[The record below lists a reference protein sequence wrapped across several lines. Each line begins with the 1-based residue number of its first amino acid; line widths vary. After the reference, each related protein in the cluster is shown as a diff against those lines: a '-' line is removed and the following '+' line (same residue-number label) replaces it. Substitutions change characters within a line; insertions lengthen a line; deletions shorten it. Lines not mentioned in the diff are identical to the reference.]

1 MYPGV
6 DLVLYGNPGQL
17 EYDFVVSPGASWEQI
32 RLHFE
37 GIENLSINAG
47 GQLVL
52 KLQAGEMVQ
61 PLPVIYQETS
71 DGKRLPID
79 GSYVLAGPREVTF
92 RVGSF
97 DPAIPLV
104 IDPTILWLGYLGGS
118 SEADTPHDI
127 ATDSSG
133 AAYVTGQ
140 TFSSDFP
147 VTIGSLSGSND
158 AYVAK
163 INRQGTAIE
172 WAAFFGGSSG
182 DLAFSIAVDDSQQP
196 YFCGQ
201 TNSTDL
207 PLSTSPY
214 QSTKEGSTDA
224 FVVMLSST
232 GASLLYSSYLG
243 GATPAPGHDLCDAI
257 DVDSGLIYIGG
268 YATTTD
274 FDTTEGAFD
283 TTGPLGSTGG
293 FFQDDFEAFISVF
306 NPSLAGASSL
316 VYSTFLGSER
326 GDDSIRDLKVI
337 AAGEVVVTGRTSV
350 VVLGEPGLLTPTGG
364 SEEPFP
370 TTVDAFQDTF
380 QGGLRDAFVTRLDTT
395 AVPSSAL
402 IYSTFFGSTSTD
414 EGFSIDVLGD
424 DAYVLGFTNASGS
437 GFPTTTGALQSS
449 NNGGGELFVARFD
462 TSGGGPEPF
471 LTPQGSPSTLTY
483 STLYG
488 GSFFESPGGIAVN
501 SGGEAWILGDSLS
514 SDLTLMNPFQSM
526 SNTDGDGSPDLFVA
540 KINATGTALTF
551 ASYLG
556 GSGDEFS
563 SGAAVAPNGDLLIT
577 ATSASSG
584 LATSGSFDEILAESK
599 GFDQDGIVARIGE
612 GPTDLDLVV
621 TDAPDP
627 VIAGA
632 NLTYSITVENLG
644 TADADNTT
652 LTVSIFQSSFVSS
665 TGACAEDI
673 GVVTCDVGTIPAPA
687 GEGPAPAGASNVSFD
702 LVIQVDPSFDGSTID
717 HTFDLSADQFDP
729 DLSNNSVTV
738 DTDVDFEADLEVTK
752 TDSSDPVGTGDLLT
766 YTITATNLGPS
777 NASGVVVED
786 TLPEGVIFR
795 SSMPSIC
802 ALNGSLSCSFGD
814 LVAEQSKQVVV
825 SVGVRSALSGTTL
838 VNTASVSGAQSDPN
852 GSNNSTGELTGVQLH
867 ADLAVKL
874 SHSPEVPF
882 FGLPMNILATFR
894 NLGPEAA
901 INGNVNILLPS
912 VFTLGPVSSE
922 FRCNRLGYGVLCSFG
937 VFRSGET
944 ASASF
949 TATPARGGDFRIS
962 GSINSLS
969 TDPVPGNNRDAI
981 MFNIPDDLD
990 LSIVKTPR
998 FDIAAAGRP
1007 FWYEIEI
1014 ENLGNGPFT
1023 DILVTDDLTAGLQV
1037 NSVTTEDPIDCTE
1050 SPTSISCKIATLN
1063 PGEVMS
1069 FLLEVQVAEE
1079 LLGPFVNT
1087 VEAAAEE
1094 DQHPENNSSTAAA
1107 VAAEPGDTNADGT
1120 FNAADIVLL
1129 VLEINDGDG
1138 EDVSA
1143 ADGGTFKGNPT
1154 MDVDGDGLITLADY
1168 DALVALIFLP
1178 SGTP

>member
-79 GSYVLAGPREVTF
+79 GSYVLAGPREIAF

-118 SEADTPHDI
+118 STVDDPYSIT
-127 ATDSSG
+127 TDSSG
-133 AAYVTGQ
+133 ASYVTGS
-140 TFSSDFP
+140 THSSDFP
-147 VTIGSLSGSND
+147 ATIGSLSGISD

-163 INRQGTAIE
+163 INPQGTAIE
-172 WAAFFGGSSG
+172 WAAFFGGTG
-182 DLAFSIAVDDSQQP
+182 GEGGFKIAVDDSQQS

-201 TNSTDL
+201 TASSDL
-207 PLSTSPY
+207 PLSASPY
-214 QSTKEGSTDA
+214 QSTREGSTDA
-224 FVVMLSST
+224 YVAMLSST

-268 YATTTD
+268 YALTSD

-283 TTGPLGSTGG
+283 TIGPLGFTKGG
-293 FFQDDFEAFISVF
+293 FEDDAEAFISVF
-306 NPSLAGASSL
+306 NPALAGASSL

-337 AAGEVVVTGRTSV
+337 AAGQVVATGRTSV
-350 VVLGEPGLLTPTGG
+350 VVPSEPGLLTPAGN
-364 SEEPFP
+364 SEAPFP
-370 TTVDAFQDTF
+370 TTADAFQDTF

-414 EGFSIDVLGD
+414 EGFSIDFLGD
-424 DAYVLGFTNASGS
+424 DAYVLGLTDASGS

-462 TSGGGPEPF
+462 TSGGGPEPS
-471 LTPQGSPSTLTY
+471 LTPQGKAPSTLTY

-514 SDLTLMNPFQSM
+514 TDLTLLNPFQAT
-526 SNTDGDGSPDLFVA
+526 SNTDGDASPDLFVA

-556 GSGDEFS
+556 GTAEEYS
-563 SGAAVAPNGDLLIT
+563 SGVAIAPNGDFLIT
-577 ATSASSG
+577 AISGSSG
-584 LATSGSFDEILAESK
+584 LATSGSFDETFETGASPNPDTVPS
-599 GFDQDGIVARIGE
+599 GFSAQDGIVARIAVTTS
-612 GPTDLDLVV
+612 TDL
-621 TDAPDP
+621 
-627 VIAGA
+627 
-632 NLTYSITVENLG
+632 S
-644 TADADNTT
+644 
-652 LTVSIFQSSFVSS
+652 VS
-665 TGACAEDI
+665 
-673 GVVTCDVGTIPAPA
+673 
-687 GEGPAPAGASNVSFD
+687 
-702 LVIQVDPSFDGSTID
+702 
-717 HTFDLSADQFDP
+717 
-729 DLSNNSVTV
+729 
-738 DTDVDFEADLEVTK
+738 K
-752 TDSSDPVGTGDLLT
+752 TDSSDPVGTGSLLT
-766 YTITATNLGPS
+766 YTLTATNQGPS
-777 NASGVVVED
+777 NATGVVIQD
-786 TLPEGVIFR
+786 TLPGGVTLF
-795 SSMPSIC
+795 SSSP
-802 ALNGSLSCSFGD
+802 SCSLDGPLFCNLGN
-814 LVAEQSKQVVV
+814 LNAGQSKQVTVTV
-825 SVGVRSALSGTTL
+825 TVDAPPGTTL
-838 VNTASVSGAQSDPN
+838 TNTASVSGAQDDPVA
-852 GSNNSTGELTGVQLH
+852 GNNSAVELTEVELT
-867 ADLAVKL
+867 ADLSVEL
-874 SHSPEVPF
+874 THSPEVPF

-894 NLGPEAA
+894 NLGPDAA
-901 INGNVNILLPS
+901 YSGNINILLPV
-912 VFTLGPVSSE
+912 VFTLDSVSSE
-922 FRCNRLGYGVLCSFG
+922 FSCNPVGNQVLCNFG
-937 VFRSGET
+937 VFQPNET
-944 ASASF
+944 ASASI
-949 TATPARGGDFRIS
+949 TATPAQGGDFMIS
-962 GSINSLS
+962 GSIHSLS
-969 TDPVPGNNRDAI
+969 MDPVSDNNSDQI
-981 MFNIPDDLD
+981 MVNIPDDLD

-998 FDIAAAGRP
+998 FDIAASGRL

-1023 DILVTDDLTAGLQV
+1023 DIQVTDEMTAGLQV
-1037 NSVTTEDPIDCTE
+1037 NGTTTEDPIDCTE
-1050 SPTSISCKIATLN
+1050 SSTSISCVIAALN
-1063 PGEVMS
+1063 PGEKVS
-1069 FLLEVQVAEE
+1069 FILEVHVDEG
-1079 LLGPFVNT
+1079 LSGPFLNT
-1087 VEAAAEE
+1087 VEAAAEG
-1094 DQHPENNSSTAAA
+1094 DQDAENNSSTAPA
-1107 VAAEPGDTNADGT
+1107 VAAAPGDANADGA

-1138 EDVSA
+1138 EDVFA
-1143 ADGGTFKGNPT
+1143 ADGGTFQGNPT

-1168 DALVALIFLP
+1168 DALVLLIFPPSGLP
-1178 SGTP
+1178 SVARQRF